1 MKYQAIRGQSHGPK
15 EGGGSRGGGGGGGGG
30 GCQSRTSISYLH
42 LCQVGLVQRIIIL
55 HI

>member
-15 EGGGSRGGGGGGGGG
+15 GGGGGGGGAKAIP
-30 GCQSRTSISYLH
+30 RTDLH
-42 LCQVGLVQRIIIL
+42 SLCQVGLVQRIIIL